1 MSHLRNFGMGLNA
14 MLEADRSAGYA
25 VQMEG
30 AYNNAFARGNAYP
43 TEEDLL
49 EQTPAQPCE
58 SSSLSA
64 TTEPIAIP
72 RGGTYT
78 PSYQGSPLNPSGW
91 PSTGSLAPELDSMY
105 DTEFYEET
113 YRPDLERSPLS
124 THSAVHS
131 PYLTNTEDF
140 LAANLFSNSPAFFVQ
155 PPTRSNTVL
164 SPPLD
169 TYEALRYQPY
179 QKSFSPDSSVGD
191 DFLAGDN
198 DLLYG
203 HRSRTHSRASSF
215 SSSHTRGPSVSQ
227 FNANPSTSPSLL
239 PGDPPELSPNLTDLS
254 NLQIADTWGFHIQRS
269 TASTSNGSEPGSNMA
284 SPHNKPQSPPV
295 LTIPTDP
302 PVPPMP
308 PHIDPNASLFEATQP
323 PGLFP
328 PPSLGLI
335 PATPVTPPTNQLKL
349 GFQEILRQQVA
360 QRRAASPLLSGSQA
374 SDNGSGSQATTPPTE
389 TWPTITQDQ
398 PPVAPMPSLSDP
410 NLFPQIAGPRA
421 AIGAIPSGASNL
433 GVYTTRS
440 RSHSDPPS
448 SQWGAA
454 LPPAIRPSPTHG
466 QGSPLMGIPSIN
478 PNTMLN
484 RVPDINVG
492 VGGSLWDNAIDPM
505 LGVTS
510 QRARSVGDGNRRGH
524 IRNAQ
529 SEDVS
534 AMNRNSDIL
543 YSVSDGSLAPP
554 SMSVP
559 SSVPD
564 DEGGVGPRRR
574 GHGRTDSASHRA
586 SPYHSPHASPR
597 LLPSED
603 GVSYGGITLTK
614 PVERVHVTTP
624 ATREASSNR
633 RTAQANF
640 KCPVPGCGST
650 FTRHFNLRGHIRSH
664 NEERPFKCKWPGC
677 DKGFARQHDCKRH
690 EALHLNIRPYTCE
703 GCQKTFARMDALNR
717 HLRSEGGTECQRVQS
732 EITEAPTD
740 GQKDWPSGNN
750 GVVLSITRAIVILAS
765 RTGLGRS
772 TMALS
777 RHIAVGVKTGWRQAI
792 RLQSHP
798 LLKPRSSILGSNIQ
812 CIQRSFRTYPPICT
826 PNRTPA
832 PNDLAPTPAKD
843 LTPPKGK
850 DQPPAAGDTVVH
862 ISQAEQRRVD
872 WEIVKRLVVNVWPKN
887 EWTIRARVVL
897 ALSLLLAGKVLN
909 VQVPIFFKHIIDAFN
924 IEMTADSTVWIIGG
938 SVIAGYGLARIS
950 ATVFSE
956 LRNAVFANVAQR
968 AIRRVARDT
977 FDHLLHLDLKFHLT
991 RQTGGLTRAI
1001 DRGTKGVTFLLSSII
1016 FHIAPTALEISMVCG
1031 ILTWNFGSDFA
1042 WVTLAT
1048 MAAYTWFTVRT
1059 TAWRTRFRREANQA
1073 DNRAASTAVDS
1084 LINYEAVK
1092 HFNNEK
1098 HEITQYDKHLASY
1111 EKSSLKI
1118 ATSLAYLNSG
1128 QNVIFS
1134 SALTMMMFLAAQ
1146 GVVKGTMT
1154 VGDLVMINQLVFQL
1168 SLPLNFLGTVYR
1180 ELRQSL
1186 LDMEVLFNLTKHKR
1200 VSDVP
1205 GAKPLQL
1212 RGGSIRF
1219 ENVNFSYHPD
1229 RPIFR
1234 DLSFTVPAGKK
1245 VAIVGPS
1252 GCGKSTVF
1260 RLLYRFYDADS
1271 GKISIDGQDIT
1282 QTQLSSLRGNVG
1294 VVPQDTPL
1302 FHADI
1307 LHNIRYGRLDAT
1319 DEEVM
1324 EAARKANVHDTI
1336 MRLPDKYATKVGER
1350 GLMISG
1356 GEKQRLA
1363 VARVM
1368 LKDPAI
1374 LFFDEATSA
1383 LDSQTEVDLMRN
1395 INSTLLDKQRTS
1407 IFIAHRLRTVVE
1419 ADLIIVL
1426 KEGQVHEQGTHE
1438 SLMRLNGLY
1447 HDMWIA
1453 QAQAP
1458 SLSKEE
1464 QDAATEENVNA
1475 PNPVVN

>member
-1 MSHLRNFGMGLNA
+1 MSHLRNFGMGFNA
-14 MLEADRSAGYA
+14 MLETDRSAAYA
-25 VQMEG
+25 VQG
-30 AYNNAFARGNAYP
+30 GYDDFSRGNLYQ
-43 TEEDLL
+43 TEREIRV
-49 EQTPAQPCE
+49 EHSPAQPGDE
-58 SSSLSA
+58 PPSPSA
-64 TTEPIAIP
+64 TSAPIAIP
-72 RGGTYT
+72 RAGTYT
-78 PSYQGSPLNPSGW
+78 PSYHGSPLDTNPNPNPSAAWTLG
-91 PSTGSLAPELDSMY
+91 GRLAPELDSMY
-105 DTEFYEET
+105 ESDFLEHDNYH
-113 YRPDLERSPLS
+113 PDFNRSPLS
-124 THSAVHS
+124 THSVPQSS
-131 PYLTNTEDF
+131 PYLANAEDF
-140 LAANLFSNSPAFFVQ
+140 LSVNLFGSSSPAFFVQ

-169 TYEALRYQPY
+169 TFEALRYQY
-179 QKSFSPDSSVGD
+179 RKGYSPESSVGD
-191 DFLAGDN
+191 DYLVDEPN
-198 DLLYG
+198 DLLFG
-203 HRSRTHSRASSF
+203 HRSRTHSRASSI
-215 SSSHTRGPSVSQ
+215 SSSHTQGLSVSQ
-227 FNANPSTSPSLL
+227 FTGASTSPNLL
-239 PGDPPELSPNLTDLS
+239 PGDAPELSPHLTDLG
-254 NLQIADTWGFHIQRS
+254 NLQIGDTWGGFHVS
-269 TASTSNGSEPGSNMA
+269 TVPTSKGSEPGSNMA
-284 SPHNKPQSPPV
+284 SPYNKPQSPPTLV
-295 LTIPTDP
+295 IPTDP
-302 PVPPMP
+302 PIPPN
-308 PHIDPNASLFEATQP
+308 IDPNASLFEASQP
-323 PGLFP
+323 PGLVP

-335 PATPVTPPTNQLKL
+335 PATPVTPPTNQPKL

-360 QRRAASPLLSGSQA
+360 QRRAAAPLLSGSQTPE
-374 SDNGSGSQATTPPTE
+374 GSGSQANTPPSVPADNQAP
-389 TWPTITQDQ
+389 WSAIINQSQ
-398 PPVAPMPSLSDP
+398 PPMPPMPPMASLSDSTI
-410 NLFPQIAGPRA
+410 FPQISGARP

-433 GVYTTRS
+433 GVNITRS

-454 LPPAIRPSPTHG
+454 LPPAIKPSPTHG
-466 QGSPLMGIPSIN
+466 QGSPQLSLGMPSVN
-478 PNTMLN
+478 PSNILGN
-484 RVPDINVG
+484 RVPDLNVG

-505 LGVTS
+505 LNLANHH
-510 QRARSVGDGNRRGH
+510 RARSVGDANGNRRGH
-524 IRNAQ
+524 MRNAR

-534 AMNRNSDIL
+534 AIL
-543 YSVSDGSLAPP
+543 RTPDMGSHLYLGSDGSLAPP

-559 SSVPD
+559 SNGPAD
-564 DEGGVGPRRR
+564 HDEGGVGPKRR
-574 GHGRTDSASHRA
+574 GHERTGSGTHRV
-586 SPYHSPHASPR
+586 SPYHTPNSGPR
-597 LLPSED
+597 NLPGED
-603 GVSYGGITLTK
+603 GISYGGITLTK

-740 GQKDWPSGNN
+740 NMPPNDWQKNTAALTVDHASDCLAELIYSTHSLESAR
-750 GVVLSITRAIVILAS
+750 VVLIDHGALTAS
-765 RTGLGRS
+765 CCGSQDRMEAGNCPG
-772 TMALS
+772 AVPV
-777 RHIAVGVKTGWRQAI
+777 RHA
-792 RLQSHP
+792 P
-798 LLKPRSSILGSNIQ
+798 SSN
-812 CIQRSFRTYPPICT
+812 TT
-826 PNRTPA
+826 PNQTS
-832 PNDLAPTPAKD
+832 PTSPKINVNTSAKSE
-843 LTPPKGK
+843 PKA
-850 DQPPAAGDTVVH
+850 PAAGETVVH

-872 WEIVKRLVVNVWPKN
+872 WEIVKRLVVNVWPKG
-887 EWTIRARVVL
+887 EWTIKTRVVL

-909 VQVPIFFKHIIDAFN
+909 VQVPIFFKKIIDAFN
-924 IEMTADSTVWIIGG
+924 IEMTADSTVWVIGG

-968 AIRRVARDT
+968 AIRRVARET
-977 FDHLLHLDLKFHLT
+977 FEHLLHLDLKFHLT

-1016 FHIAPTALEISMVCG
+1016 FHIVPTALEISMVCG
-1031 ILTWNFGSDFA
+1031 ILTGNS
-1042 WVTLAT
+1042 
-1048 MAAYTWFTVRT
+1048 VRILP
-1059 TAWRTRFRREANQA
+1059 WRTRFRREANQA

-1092 HFNNEK
+1092 LA
-1098 HEITQYDKHLASY
+1098 QYDKHLASY

-1168 SLPLNFLGTVYR
+1168 SLPLNFLG
-1180 ELRQSL
+1180 QS
-1186 LDMEVLFNLTKHKR
+1186 THKR
-1200 VSDVP
+1200 VTDVS

-1212 RGGSIRF
+1212 QGGSIQF
-1219 ENVNFSYHPD
+1219 ENVNFGYHPD

-1282 QTQLSSLRGNVG
+1282 QIQLASLRANVG

-1307 LHNIRYGRLDAT
+1307 LHNIREVCDQSGRAWVNDF
-1319 DEEVM
+1319 
-1324 EAARKANVHDTI
+1324 
-1336 MRLPDKYATKVGER
+1336 
-1350 GLMISG
+1350 G

-1368 LKDPAI
+1368 LKDPPI

-1383 LDSQTEVDLMRN
+1383 LDSQTEH
-1395 INSTLLDKQRTS
+1395 IH
-1407 IFIAHRLRTVVE
+1407 AHRLRTVVE

-1426 KEGQVHEQGTHE
+1426 KDGKVYEQGTHE

-1458 SLSKEE
+1458 TLSKEE

>member
-1 MSHLRNFGMGLNA
+1 
-14 MLEADRSAGYA
+14 
-25 VQMEG
+25 
-30 AYNNAFARGNAYP
+30 
-43 TEEDLL
+43 
-49 EQTPAQPCE
+49 
-58 SSSLSA
+58 
-64 TTEPIAIP
+64 
-72 RGGTYT
+72 
-78 PSYQGSPLNPSGW
+78 
-91 PSTGSLAPELDSMY
+91 
-105 DTEFYEET
+105 
-113 YRPDLERSPLS
+113 
-124 THSAVHS
+124 
-131 PYLTNTEDF
+131 
-140 LAANLFSNSPAFFVQ
+140 
-155 PPTRSNTVL
+155 
-164 SPPLD
+164 
-169 TYEALRYQPY
+169 
-179 QKSFSPDSSVGD
+179 
-191 DFLAGDN
+191 
-198 DLLYG
+198 
-203 HRSRTHSRASSF
+203 
-215 SSSHTRGPSVSQ
+215 
-227 FNANPSTSPSLL
+227 
-239 PGDPPELSPNLTDLS
+239 
-254 NLQIADTWGFHIQRS
+254 
-269 TASTSNGSEPGSNMA
+269 
-284 SPHNKPQSPPV
+284 
-295 LTIPTDP
+295 
-302 PVPPMP
+302 
-308 PHIDPNASLFEATQP
+308 
-323 PGLFP
+323 
-328 PPSLGLI
+328 
-335 PATPVTPPTNQLKL
+335 
-349 GFQEILRQQVA
+349 
-360 QRRAASPLLSGSQA
+360 
-374 SDNGSGSQATTPPTE
+374 
-389 TWPTITQDQ
+389 
-398 PPVAPMPSLSDP
+398 
-410 NLFPQIAGPRA
+410 
-421 AIGAIPSGASNL
+421 
-433 GVYTTRS
+433 
-440 RSHSDPPS
+440 
-448 SQWGAA
+448 
-454 LPPAIRPSPTHG
+454 
-466 QGSPLMGIPSIN
+466 
-478 PNTMLN
+478 
-484 RVPDINVG
+484 
-492 VGGSLWDNAIDPM
+492 
-505 LGVTS
+505 
-510 QRARSVGDGNRRGH
+510 
-524 IRNAQ
+524 
-529 SEDVS
+529 
-534 AMNRNSDIL
+534 
-543 YSVSDGSLAPP
+543 
-554 SMSVP
+554 
-559 SSVPD
+559 
-564 DEGGVGPRRR
+564 
-574 GHGRTDSASHRA
+574 
-586 SPYHSPHASPR
+586 
-597 LLPSED
+597 
-603 GVSYGGITLTK
+603 
-614 PVERVHVTTP
+614 
-624 ATREASSNR
+624 
-633 RTAQANF
+633 
-640 KCPVPGCGST
+640 
-650 FTRHFNLRGHIRSH
+650 
-664 NEERPFKCKWPGC
+664 
-677 DKGFARQHDCKRH
+677 
-690 EALHLNIRPYTCE
+690 
-703 GCQKTFARMDALNR
+703 
-717 HLRSEGGTECQRVQS
+717 
-732 EITEAPTD
+732 
-740 GQKDWPSGNN
+740 
-750 GVVLSITRAIVILAS
+750 
-765 RTGLGRS
+765 
-772 TMALS
+772 MALS
-777 RHIAVGVKTGWRQAI
+777 RHLAVGVKMGWRPI
-792 RLQSHP
+792 HIQSHA
-798 LLKPRSSILGSNIQ
+798 PRLYSSLTQSTSRPGILGSNIQ
-812 CIQRSFRTYPPICT
+812 CIQRSFRACSPI
-826 PNRTPA
+826 RTPPSTTIQTPTSTA
-832 PNDLAPTPAKD
+832 KSPTPTAKSE
-843 LTPPKGK
+843 PK
-850 DQPPAAGDTVVH
+850 PPAAGETVVH

-872 WEIVKRLVVNVWPKN
+872 WEIVKRLVVNVWPKG

-909 VQVPIFFKHIIDAFN
+909 VQVPIFFKQIIDAFN

-968 AIRRVARDT
+968 AIRRVARET

-1016 FHIAPTALEISMVCG
+1016 FHIFPTALEISMVCG
-1031 ILTWNFGSDFA
+1031 ILTWKFGSDFA

-1098 HEITQYDKHLASY
+1098 HEILQYDKHLASY

-1186 LDMEVLFNLTKHKR
+1186 LDMEVLFNLTNNKR

-1205 GAKPLQL
+1205 GAQALELQ
-1212 RGGSIRF
+1212 GGSIRF
-1219 ENVNFSYHPD
+1219 ENVNFSYHPE

-1282 QTQLSSLRGNVG
+1282 QTQLSSLRANVG

-1324 EAARKANVHDTI
+1324 AAARKANVHDTI

-1426 KEGQVHEQGTHE
+1426 KDGQVHEQGTHE

>member
-14 MLEADRSAGYA
+14 MLETDRSAAYA
-25 VQMEG
+25 VHAG
-30 AYNNAFARGNAYP
+30 GNPYNAFSRGNVYQ
-43 TEEDLL
+43 TEQEIRV
-49 EQTPAQPCE
+49 ETQPIDE
-58 SSSLSA
+58 PPSPSA
-64 TTEPIAIP
+64 TSAPITIP
-72 RGGTYT
+72 RAGTYT

-91 PSTGSLAPELDSMY
+91 PLSTSGRLAPELDSMY
-105 DTEFYEET
+105 ESEFLDADTYN
-113 YRPDLERSPLS
+113 PDFERSPLS
-124 THSAVHS
+124 THSVGHSS
-131 PYLTNTEDF
+131 PYLANAEDF
-140 LAANLFSNSPAFFVQ
+140 LGANLFANSPSFFVQ

-169 TYEALRYQPY
+169 SFDALRYQY
-179 QKSFSPDSSVGD
+179 QKGFSPESSVGD
-191 DFLAGDN
+191 DHLIGEPN
-198 DLLYG
+198 DLLFG
-203 HRSRTHSRASSF
+203 HRSRTHSRASSI
-215 SSSHTRGPSVSQ
+215 SSSHTQGLSASQ
-227 FNANPSTSPSLL
+227 YTGGCTSPNLL
-239 PGDPPELSPNLTDLS
+239 PGDVPELSPHLSDLS
-254 NLQIADTWGFHIQRS
+254 NLQIQESWGGFHIPHS
-269 TASTSNGSEPGSNMA
+269 AASTSNGSEPGSNMA
-284 SPHNKPQSPPV
+284 SPYSKPQSPPS
-295 LTIPTDP
+295 LIIPSDHP
-302 PVPPMP
+302 LP
-308 PHIDPNASLFEATQP
+308 PHIDPHASLFEATQP
-323 PGLFP
+323 PGLVP

-335 PATPVTPPTNQLKL
+335 PATPVTPPTNQPKL

-360 QRRAASPLLSGSQA
+360 QRRAASPLLSGSQTP
-374 SDNGSGSQATTPPTE
+374 DNGSSQATTPPTAPDNQP
-389 TWPTITQDQ
+389 WNLDQ
-398 PPVAPMPSLSDP
+398 SPMPPVPSMPSLSDSSI
-410 NLFPQIAGPRA
+410 FPQITGPRPA
-421 AIGAIPSGASNL
+421 LGSIPSGASNL

-466 QGSPLMGIPSIN
+466 QGSPQMQFGMPSVN
-478 PNTMLN
+478 PNNILAN
-484 RVPDINVG
+484 RVPDLNVG
-492 VGGSLWDNAIDPM
+492 VGGSLWDNAIDPI
-505 LGVTS
+505 LGIS
-510 QRARSVGDGNRRGH
+510 GQRARSVGDANGNRRGH
-524 IRNAQ
+524 IRNTR

-534 AMNRNSDIL
+534 AIL
-543 YSVSDGSLAPP
+543 RGQDMHMYSVSDGSLAPP

-559 SSVPD
+559 SSATAD

-574 GHGRTDSASHRA
+574 GHERTGSGSHRA

-597 LLPSED
+597 ALPGD
-603 GVSYGGITLTK
+603 DNVSYGGITLTK

-740 GQKDWPSGNN
+740 AQSKDWQTGNN
-750 GVVLSITRAIVILAS
+750 GVVAPTPRLYSLLTPARSPLS
-765 RTGLGRS
+765 
-772 TMALS
+772 
-777 RHIAVGVKTGWRQAI
+777 
-792 RLQSHP
+792 
-798 LLKPRSSILGSNIQ
+798 SNLQ
-812 CIQRSFRTYPPICT
+812 CIQRSFRTYSPLCIPPT
-826 PNRTPA
+826 KAN
-832 PNDLAPTPAKD
+832 
-843 LTPPKGK
+843 PPVPKSK
-850 DQPPAAGDTVVH
+850 SKPEPQAGETVIH

-872 WEIVKRLVVNVWPKN
+872 WEIVRRLVVNVWPPG
-887 EWTIRARVVL
+887 EWTIRARVVF

-924 IEMTADSTVWIIGG
+924 IEMTADSTVWVIGG

-950 ATVFSE
+950 STVFSE

-968 AIRRVARDT
+968 AIRRVARET

-1016 FHIAPTALEISMVCG
+1016 FHIVPTALEISM
-1031 ILTWNFGSDFA
+1031 TWKFGSDFA

-1092 HFNNEK
+1092 HFNNET
-1098 HEITQYDKHLASY
+1098 HEIAQYDRHLASY

-1205 GAKPLQL
+1205 GAQPLQL
-1212 RGGSIRF
+1212 QGGSIRF

-1282 QTQLSSLRGNVG
+1282 QTQLSSLRANVG

-1307 LHNIRYGRLDAT
+1307 LHNIRYGQLSAT
-1319 DEEVM
+1319 DEQVM

-1368 LKDPAI
+1368 LKDPPI

-1407 IFIAHRLRTVVE
+1407 IFIAHRLRTVIE
-1419 ADLIIVL
+1419 ADWIIVL
-1426 KEGQVHEQGTHE
+1426 KEGQVHEQGNHE

-1458 SLSKEE
+1458 TVSKEE
-1464 QDAATEENVNA
+1464 QDAATDENVNA

>member
-1 MSHLRNFGMGLNA
+1 
-14 MLEADRSAGYA
+14 
-25 VQMEG
+25 
-30 AYNNAFARGNAYP
+30 
-43 TEEDLL
+43 
-49 EQTPAQPCE
+49 
-58 SSSLSA
+58 
-64 TTEPIAIP
+64 
-72 RGGTYT
+72 
-78 PSYQGSPLNPSGW
+78 
-91 PSTGSLAPELDSMY
+91 
-105 DTEFYEET
+105 
-113 YRPDLERSPLS
+113 
-124 THSAVHS
+124 
-131 PYLTNTEDF
+131 
-140 LAANLFSNSPAFFVQ
+140 
-155 PPTRSNTVL
+155 
-164 SPPLD
+164 
-169 TYEALRYQPY
+169 
-179 QKSFSPDSSVGD
+179 
-191 DFLAGDN
+191 
-198 DLLYG
+198 
-203 HRSRTHSRASSF
+203 
-215 SSSHTRGPSVSQ
+215 
-227 FNANPSTSPSLL
+227 
-239 PGDPPELSPNLTDLS
+239 
-254 NLQIADTWGFHIQRS
+254 
-269 TASTSNGSEPGSNMA
+269 
-284 SPHNKPQSPPV
+284 
-295 LTIPTDP
+295 
-302 PVPPMP
+302 
-308 PHIDPNASLFEATQP
+308 
-323 PGLFP
+323 
-328 PPSLGLI
+328 
-335 PATPVTPPTNQLKL
+335 
-349 GFQEILRQQVA
+349 
-360 QRRAASPLLSGSQA
+360 
-374 SDNGSGSQATTPPTE
+374 
-389 TWPTITQDQ
+389 
-398 PPVAPMPSLSDP
+398 
-410 NLFPQIAGPRA
+410 
-421 AIGAIPSGASNL
+421 
-433 GVYTTRS
+433 
-440 RSHSDPPS
+440 
-448 SQWGAA
+448 
-454 LPPAIRPSPTHG
+454 
-466 QGSPLMGIPSIN
+466 
-478 PNTMLN
+478 
-484 RVPDINVG
+484 
-492 VGGSLWDNAIDPM
+492 
-505 LGVTS
+505 
-510 QRARSVGDGNRRGH
+510 
-524 IRNAQ
+524 
-529 SEDVS
+529 
-534 AMNRNSDIL
+534 
-543 YSVSDGSLAPP
+543 
-554 SMSVP
+554 
-559 SSVPD
+559 
-564 DEGGVGPRRR
+564 
-574 GHGRTDSASHRA
+574 
-586 SPYHSPHASPR
+586 
-597 LLPSED
+597 
-603 GVSYGGITLTK
+603 
-614 PVERVHVTTP
+614 
-624 ATREASSNR
+624 
-633 RTAQANF
+633 
-640 KCPVPGCGST
+640 
-650 FTRHFNLRGHIRSH
+650 
-664 NEERPFKCKWPGC
+664 
-677 DKGFARQHDCKRH
+677 
-690 EALHLNIRPYTCE
+690 
-703 GCQKTFARMDALNR
+703 
-717 HLRSEGGTECQRVQS
+717 
-732 EITEAPTD
+732 
-740 GQKDWPSGNN
+740 
-750 GVVLSITRAIVILAS
+750 
-765 RTGLGRS
+765 
-772 TMALS
+772 MALS
-777 RHIAVGVKTGWRQAI
+777 RHLAVGVKIGWRQGTVPV
-792 RLQSHP
+792 RFQPKTLQVSSFIKPSTAHP
-798 LLKPRSSILGSNIQ
+798 TLGSNLW
-812 CIQRSFRTYPPICT
+812 CIQRSFRTCVPVRHAPSSNTT
-826 PNRTPA
+826 PN
-832 PNDLAPTPAKD
+832 PTPPTSPKINVNTSAKSE
-843 LTPPKGK
+843 PKA
-850 DQPPAAGDTVVH
+850 PAAGETVVH

-872 WEIVKRLVVNVWPKN
+872 WEIVKRLVVNVWPKG
-887 EWTIRARVVL
+887 EWTIKTRVVL

-909 VQVPIFFKHIIDAFN
+909 VQVPIFFKKIIDAFN
-924 IEMTADSTVWIIGG
+924 IEMTADSTVWVIGG

-968 AIRRVARDT
+968 AIRRVARET
-977 FDHLLHLDLKFHLT
+977 FEHLLHLDLKFHLT

-1016 FHIAPTALEISMVCG
+1016 FHIVPTALEISMVCG
-1031 ILTWNFGSDFA
+1031 ILTWKFGSDFA

-1092 HFNNEK
+1092 HFGNEK
-1098 HEITQYDKHLASY
+1098 HELAQYDKHLASY

-1200 VSDVP
+1200 VTDVS

-1212 RGGSIRF
+1212 QGGSIQF
-1219 ENVNFSYHPD
+1219 ENVNFGYHPD

-1282 QTQLSSLRGNVG
+1282 QIQLASLRANVG

-1307 LHNIRYGRLDAT
+1307 LHNIRYGRLGAT

-1336 MRLPDKYATKVGER
+1336 MRLPEKYATKVGER

-1368 LKDPAI
+1368 LKDPPI

-1426 KEGQVHEQGTHE
+1426 KDGKVYEQGTHE

-1458 SLSKEE
+1458 TLSKEE

>member
-1 MSHLRNFGMGLNA
+1 MSHLRNFGMGFNA
-14 MLEADRSAGYA
+14 MLETDRSAAYA
-25 VQMEG
+25 VHTG
-30 AYNNAFARGNAYP
+30 GDIYNQFSRGNP
-43 TEEDLL
+43 GDE
-49 EQTPAQPCE
+49 PP
-58 SSSLSA
+58 SPSA
-64 TTEPIAIP
+64 TSAPIAIP
-72 RGGTYT
+72 RAGTYT
-78 PSYQGSPLNPSGW
+78 PSYQGSPLNNPAPWPLSASG
-91 PSTGSLAPELDSMY
+91 PGRLAPELDSMY
-105 DTEFYEET
+105 ENDFLESDTYN
-113 YRPDLERSPLS
+113 PDFDRSPLS
-124 THSAVHS
+124 TQSVSQSS
-131 PYLTNTEDF
+131 PYLASAEDF
-140 LAANLFSNSPAFFVQ
+140 LGANLFGSNSPAFFVQ

-169 TYEALRYQPY
+169 TFEAFRYQY
-179 QKSFSPDSSVGD
+179 QKGLSPESSVGD
-191 DFLAGDN
+191 DHLVGEPN
-198 DLLYG
+198 DLLFG
-203 HRSRTHSRASSF
+203 HRSRTHSRASSI
-215 SSSHTRGPSVSQ
+215 SSSHTQGLSASQ
-227 FNANPSTSPSLL
+227 FGTGASTSPNLL
-239 PGDPPELSPNLTDLS
+239 PGDVPELSPHLNELR
-254 NLQIADTWGFHIQRS
+254 NLQIRDPWGGFHVPRS
-269 TASTSNGSEPGSNMA
+269 AASTSNGSEPGSNMA

-295 LTIPTDP
+295 AHNPNRSPTAPEHRSERVTLRGNSAPWPCATPLAWAHSSNPCDSSYKSAKAGLPGNPSPAGGTAARGFPTPFWLADP
-302 PVPPMP
+302 RQRFRAHVQL
-308 PHIDPNASLFEATQP
+308 SERSP
-323 PGLFP
+323 PGP
-328 PPSLGLI
+328 RTWASI
-335 PATPVTPPTNQLKL
+335 PLDHAAT
-349 GFQEILRQQVA
+349 
-360 QRRAASPLLSGSQA
+360 
-374 SDNGSGSQATTPPTE
+374 
-389 TWPTITQDQ
+389 
-398 PPVAPMPSLSDP
+398 
-410 NLFPQIAGPRA
+410 
-421 AIGAIPSGASNL
+421 AIPPA
-433 GVYTTRS
+433 
-440 RSHSDPPS
+440 

-466 QGSPLMGIPSIN
+466 QGSPQIPLGMPSVNPSSIMG
-478 PNTMLN
+478 N
-484 RVPDINVG
+484 RVPDLNLG
-492 VGGSLWDNAIDPM
+492 VGGSLWDSAADPIFNVS
-505 LGVTS
+505 G
-510 QRARSVGDGNRRGH
+510 QRGRSVGDSNGNRRGH
-524 IRNAQ
+524 MRNAR

-534 AMNRNSDIL
+534 AALRGPDMGQL
-543 YSVSDGSLAPP
+543 YTVSDGSLAPP

-559 SSVPD
+559 SSIPSD
-564 DEGGVGPRRR
+564 LDEGGVGPRRR
-574 GHGRTDSASHRA
+574 GHERSGSGSHRA

-597 LLPSED
+597 ALPAEEN
-603 GVSYGGITLTK
+603 VSYGGITLTK

-732 EITEAPTD
+732 EITEPTAENASS
-740 GQKDWPSGNN
+740 KDWQQNN
-750 GVVLSITRAIVILAS
+750 GGVMLIDAVLESAWVYWLIMS
-765 RTGLGRS
+765 
-772 TMALS
+772 LS
-777 RHIAVGVKTGWRQAI
+777 RHLAVGVKIGWRHGAPIRFQPQAPRLYSSLI
-792 RLQSHP
+792 RPSSIHP
-798 LLKPRSSILGSNIQ
+798 SILGSNLQ
-812 CIQRSFRTYPPICT
+812 FIQRSFRTCSPTRQAPPPT
-826 PNRTPA
+826 TTQVSTPA
-832 PNDLAPTPAKD
+832 STENTKSE
-843 LTPPKGK
+843 PK
-850 DQPPAAGDTVVH
+850 PPAAGETVVH

-872 WEIVKRLVVNVWPKN
+872 WEIVKRLIVNVWPKR
-887 EWTIRARVVL
+887 EWSIRARVVL

-909 VQVPIFFKHIIDAFN
+909 VQVPIFFKQIIDAFN
-924 IEMTADSTVWIIGG
+924 IEMTADSTVWVIGG

-968 AIRRVARDT
+968 AIRRVARET
-977 FDHLLHLDLKFHLT
+977 FEHLLHLDLKFHLT

-1016 FHIAPTALEISMVCG
+1016 FHIVPTALEISMVCG
-1031 ILTWNFGSDFA
+1031 ILTWKFGSDFA

-1205 GAKPLQL
+1205 GAKPLEFK
-1212 RGGSIRF
+1212 GGSIRF

-1271 GKISIDGQDIT
+1271 GRITIDGQDIT
-1282 QTQLSSLRGNVG
+1282 QTQLSSLRSNVG

-1324 EAARKANVHDTI
+1324 AAARKANVHDTI

-1426 KEGQVHEQGTHE
+1426 KDGKVHEQGTHE

-1458 SLSKEE
+1458 TLSKEE
-1464 QDAATEENVNA
+1464 QDAATEENVNS